1 MTHIELISLMNRH
14 KKVIDQAYKGEI
26 ASGIDTALFEAE
38 IFNKIGDRIVLNE
51 AYIQFINTMLKR
63 VEYGVIFGKYAE
75 ELQQIVTYKK
85 RFLETSDKTYLNR
98 IRKGIEDV
106 FLKFKRRDSD
116 ISVLISR
123 IVHENAL
130 SLEVIL
136 DDAEHILLQMQ
147 ELSSASTQTYDI
159 FSKEIVGLTKEID
172 DLIIDVK
179 IDIQRYSDN
188 LHKYIHRLN
197 GFILRTKQR
206 KEQNNKIAALAQ
218 KIMADDAT
226 ELEAL
231 LRSDHEALHH
241 TFGNTKK
248 YKIKT
253 LPSQRDIDNDRFS
266 VILRQ
271 IFILEPHKVLKSPQT
286 TYKRQEVEDKVV
298 LNYQKLIDDIRRD
311 MPEDLFEFI
320 LNHNEIEKFDA
331 LQIKRSEAFKAF
343 LMTVSEHR
351 EHTKIDDGFGSHHIR
366 RVTWI

>member
-26 ASGIDTALFEAE
+26 PYGIDTVLFEAE

-51 AYIQFINTMLKR
+51 AYVQFVNTMLKR

-75 ELQQIVTYKK
+75 ELQQLVMYKK
-85 RFLETSDKTYLNR
+85 RFLETLDKTYLNR

-106 FLKFKRRDSD
+106 YLKFKRRDSD

-147 ELSSASTQTYDI
+147 ELSNASMQTYDI
-159 FSKEIVGLTKEID
+159 FSKEIVGLSKEVD

-188 LHKYIHRLN
+188 LHKYMHRLN

-206 KEQNNKIAALAQ
+206 KEQNNKIAALAG
-218 KIMADDAT
+218 KIMADDAS

-231 LRSDHEALHH
+231 LRSGYETLHH
-241 TFGNTKK
+241 TFGNTKRHK
-248 YKIKT
+248 VKT
-253 LPSQRDIDNDRFS
+253 VPSQGDIEQERF
-266 VILRQ
+266 VAILHQ
-271 IFILEPHKVLKSPQT
+271 VFTLEPHKVVKAPET
-286 TYKRQEVEDKVV
+286 IYKKQELEDRVV
-298 LNYQKLIDDIRRD
+298 LNYQKLLEDIHNDR
-311 MPEDLFEFI
+311 PKDLFAFI
-320 LNHNEIEKFDA
+320 LNHEEIEKFDTV
-331 LQIKRSEAFKAF
+331 QIKRSEAFKAF

-351 EHTKIDDGFGSHHIR
+351 EHTKIEVGFGSHHIR
-366 RVTWI
+366 RVAWI

>member
-26 ASGIDTALFEAE
+26 PSGIDTALFEAE
-38 IFNKIGDRIVLNE
+38 IFNKIGDRVVLNE

-75 ELQQIVTYKK
+75 ELQQLVTYKK
-85 RFLETSDKTYLNR
+85 KYFETKEKTYLNR

-106 FLKFKRRDSD
+106 YLKFKRRDSD

-147 ELSSASTQTYDI
+147 ELSNASTQTYDI
-159 FSKEIVGLTKEID
+159 FSKEIVGLSKEID

-218 KIMADDAT
+218 KIMADDAS

-241 TFGNTKK
+241 TFGNTKRH
-248 YKIKT
+248 KIKT
-253 LPSQRDIDNDRFS
+253 VPSQRDIEQDRFS
-266 VILRQ
+266 AILRQ
-271 IFILEPHKVLKSPQT
+271 IFTLEPHKAIQAPQT
-286 TYKRQEVEDKVV
+286 IYKKQEMEDKVV

-311 MPEDLFEFI
+311 MPEDLFAFI
-320 LNHNEIEKFDA
+320 LNHDEIEKFDA
-331 LQIKRSEAFKAF
+331 VQIKRSEAFKAF

-366 RVTWI
+366 RVAWI

>member
-14 KKVIDQAYKGEI
+14 KKVIDQAYKGENP
-26 ASGIDTALFEAE
+26 SGIDIALFEAE
-38 IFNKIGDRIVLNE
+38 IFNKIGDRVVLNE

-75 ELQQIVTYKK
+75 ELQQLVTYKK
-85 RFLETSDKTYLNR
+85 RFLETSDKIYLNR

-147 ELSSASTQTYDI
+147 ELSNASTQTYDI
-159 FSKEIVGLTKEID
+159 FSKEIVGLSKEID

-206 KEQNNKIAALAQ
+206 KEQNNKIAALTQ
-218 KIMADDAT
+218 KIMVDDAID
-226 ELEAL
+226 LEAL

-241 TFGNTKK
+241 TFGNTKRH
-248 YKIKT
+248 KIKT
-253 LPSQRDIDNDRFS
+253 VPSQRDIEQDRFS

-271 IFILEPHKVLKSPQT
+271 IFTLEPHKAIKAPEII
-286 TYKRQEVEDKVV
+286 YKQQEVEDKVV
-298 LNYQKLIDDIRRD
+298 LNYQRLIDDIRRD
-311 MPEDLFEFI
+311 MPEDLFAFI
-320 LNHNEIEKFDA
+320 LNHDEIEKFDA
-331 LQIKRSEAFKAF
+331 VQIKHSEAFKAF

-366 RVTWI
+366 RVVWI

>member
-1 MTHIELISLMNRH
+1 MTHIELISLLNKY
-14 KKVIDQAYKGEI
+14 KKVIDLAYKGEI
-26 ASGIDTALFEAE
+26 PSGIDTALFEAE
-38 IFNKIGDRIVLNE
+38 IFNKIGERVVLNE
-51 AYIQFINTMLKR
+51 AYIQFVNTMLKR

-75 ELQQIVTYKK
+75 ELQQLVTYKK
-85 RFLETSDKTYLNR
+85 RYLETSDKTYLNR

-130 SLEVIL
+130 SLEVVL
-136 DDAEHILLQMQ
+136 DDAERILQQMQ
-147 ELSSASTQTYDI
+147 ELSHASTQTYDI
-159 FSKEIVGLTKEID
+159 FSKEIVGLSKEID
-172 DLIIDVK
+172 NLIIDVK

-218 KIMADDAT
+218 KITADEAT

-231 LRSDHEALHH
+231 LRSDHENLHH

-248 YKIKT
+248 HKIKT
-253 LPSQRDIDNDRFS
+253 LPSSRDIEQNRFS

-271 IFILEPHKVLKSPQT
+271 IFTLQPHKAVTAPKTVYKKQVL
-286 TYKRQEVEDKVV
+286 EDKVV
-298 LNYQKLIDDIRRD
+298 LNYHKLIDDIHRE
-311 MPEDLFEFI
+311 MPKDLFAFI
-320 LNHNEIEKFDA
+320 LSHEEIAKFDA
-331 LQIKRSEAFKAF
+331 PQTKRSEAFKAF

-366 RVTWI
+366 RVAWI

>member
-1 MTHIELISLMNRH
+1 MTHIDLISLINRH

-26 ASGIDTALFEAE
+26 PSQIDSTLFEAE
-38 IFNKIGDRIVLNE
+38 IFNKIGDRVVLNE

-75 ELQQIVTYKK
+75 ELQQLVTYKK
-85 RFLETSDKTYLNR
+85 RFLETLDNTYLSR

-106 FLKFKRRDSD
+106 YLKFKRRDSD

-147 ELSSASTQTYDI
+147 ELSNASTQTYDI
-159 FSKEIVGLTKEID
+159 FSKEIVGLSKEID

-179 IDIQRYSDN
+179 IDIQQYSDN

-218 KIMADDAT
+218 KIMSDDAS

-231 LRSDHEALHH
+231 LRSDYGALHH
-241 TFGNTKK
+241 TFGNTKRH
-248 YKIKT
+248 KIKT
-253 LPSQRDIDNDRFS
+253 VPSQIDIEQDRFA
-266 VILRQ
+266 VILRHV
-271 IFILEPHKVLKSPQT
+271 FTLEPHKTVKAPQKI
-286 TYKRQEVEDKVV
+286 YKEQKFEDKVV
-298 LNYQKLIDDIRRD
+298 LNYQKLLEDIQSNT
-311 MPEDLFEFI
+311 PEDLFEFI
-320 LNHNEIEKFDA
+320 LNHDEIEKFDTV
-331 LQIKRSEAFKAF
+331 QTKRSEAFKAF
-343 LMTVSEHR
+343 LLTVSEHR
-351 EHTKIDDGFGSHHIR
+351 EHTKIDIGFGSHDIR
-366 RVTWI
+366 RVAWI

>member
-26 ASGIDTALFEAE
+26 SSGIDTALFEAE
-38 IFNKIGDRIVLNE
+38 IFNKIGDRVVLNE

-75 ELQQIVTYKK
+75 ELQQLVTYKK

-147 ELSSASTQTYDI
+147 ELSNASTQTYDI
-159 FSKEIVGLTKEID
+159 FSKEIVGLSKEID

-218 KIMADDAT
+218 KIMADDAS

-241 TFGNTKK
+241 TFGNTKRH
-248 YKIKT
+248 KIKT
-253 LPSQRDIDNDRFS
+253 VPSPRDIEQDRFS
-266 VILRQ
+266 AILRE
-271 IFILEPHKVLKSPQT
+271 IFTLEPHKAIQAPQT
-286 TYKRQEVEDKVV
+286 IYKKQEVEDKVV
-298 LNYQKLIDDIRRD
+298 LNYQKLIDDIQRD

-320 LNHNEIEKFDA
+320 LNHDEIEKFDA
-331 LQIKRSEAFKAF
+331 VQIKRSEAFKAF

-351 EHTKIDDGFGSHHIR
+351 EHTKIYDGFGSHHIR
-366 RVTWI
+366 RVAWI

>member
-14 KKVIDQAYKGEI
+14 KKVIDRAYKGEMP
-26 ASGIDTALFEAE
+26 SGIDTALFEAE
-38 IFNKIGDRIVLNE
+38 IFNKIGDRVVLNE

-75 ELQQIVTYKK
+75 ELQQLVTYKK

-106 FLKFKRRDSD
+106 YLKFKRRDSD

-147 ELSSASTQTYDI
+147 ELSNASTQTYNI
-159 FSKEIVGLTKEID
+159 FSKEIVGLSKEID

-206 KEQNNKIAALAQ
+206 KEQNNKIAALAG
-218 KIMADDAT
+218 KIMADDAS

-231 LRSDHEALHH
+231 LRSGHETLHH
-241 TFGNTKK
+241 TFGNIKRH
-248 YKIKT
+248 KIKT
-253 LPSQRDIDNDRFS
+253 VPSQKDIEQERFA

-271 IFILEPHKVLKSPQT
+271 VFTLEPHKVVKAPQT
-286 TYKRQEVEDKVV
+286 IYKKQELEEKIV
-298 LNYQKLIDDIRRD
+298 LNYQKLLEDIQSD
-311 MPEDLFEFI
+311 MPKDLFDFI
-320 LNHNEIEKFDA
+320 LNHEEIEKFDA
-331 LQIKRSEAFKAF
+331 VQTKRSEAFKAF

-351 EHTKIDDGFGSHHIR
+351 EHTKIDVGFGSHHIR
-366 RVTWI
+366 RVAWI

>member
-1 MTHIELISLMNRH
+1 MTHIDLISLLNRY

-26 ASGIDTALFEAE
+26 PSQIDTVLFEAE
-38 IFNKIGDRIVLNE
+38 IFNKIGDRVVLNE
-51 AYIQFINTMLKR
+51 AYIQFVNTMLKR

-75 ELQQIVTYKK
+75 ELQQLVTYKK

-106 FLKFKRRDSD
+106 YLKFKRRDSD
-116 ISVLISR
+116 VNVLIAN
-123 IVHENAL
+123 IVHENTL

-147 ELSSASTQTYDI
+147 ELSHASTQTYDI
-159 FSKEIVGLTKEID
+159 FSKEIVGLNKEID
-172 DLIIDVK
+172 DLVIDVK
-179 IDIQRYSDN
+179 IGIQRYSDN

-218 KIMADDAT
+218 KIMADDAS

-231 LRSDHEALHH
+231 LRSGHEALHH
-241 TFGNTKK
+241 TFGNTKRH
-248 YKIKT
+248 KIKT
-253 LPSQRDIDNDRFS
+253 VPAQRDMEQDRFA

-271 IFILEPHKVLKSPQT
+271 VFTLEPHKAVKAPQT
-286 TYKRQEVEDKVV
+286 IYKKQEFEDKVV
-298 LNYQKLIDDIRRD
+298 LNYQKLLEDIQSD
-311 MPEDLFEFI
+311 MPNDLFKFI
-320 LNHNEIEKFDA
+320 LNHDEIEKFDTV
-331 LQIKRSEAFKAF
+331 QTKRSEAFKAF

-351 EHTKIDDGFGSHHIR
+351 AQTKIDDGFGSHRIR
-366 RVTWI
+366 RVAWI

>member
-26 ASGIDTALFEAE
+26 PSGIDTALFEAE
-38 IFNKIGDRIVLNE
+38 IFNKIGDRVVLNE

-75 ELQQIVTYKK
+75 ELQQLVTYKK

-147 ELSSASTQTYDI
+147 ELSNASTQTYDI
-159 FSKEIVGLTKEID
+159 FSKEIVGLSKEID

-218 KIMADDAT
+218 KIMVDDAS

-241 TFGNTKK
+241 TFGNTKRH
-248 YKIKT
+248 KIKT
-253 LPSQRDIDNDRFS
+253 VPSQRDIEQERFS
-266 VILRQ
+266 AILRQ
-271 IFILEPHKVLKSPQT
+271 IFTLEPHKAIKAPKT
-286 TYKRQEVEDKVV
+286 IYKQQEVEDKVV
-298 LNYQKLIDDIRRD
+298 LNYQKLIDDIQKD
-311 MPEDLFEFI
+311 MPEDLFAFI
-320 LNHNEIEKFDA
+320 LNHDEIKKFDEV
-331 LQIKRSEAFKAF
+331 QIKRSEAFKAF

-351 EHTKIDDGFGSHHIR
+351 EHTKIEVGFGSHHIR
-366 RVTWI
+366 RVAWI

>member
-26 ASGIDTALFEAE
+26 PSGIDTVLFEAE
-38 IFNKIGDRIVLNE
+38 IFNKIGDRVVLNE

-75 ELQQIVTYKK
+75 ELQQLVTYKK

-136 DDAEHILLQMQ
+136 GDAEHILLQMK
-147 ELSSASTQTYDI
+147 ELSNASTQTYDI
-159 FSKEIVGLTKEID
+159 FSKEIVGLNKEID
-172 DLIIDVK
+172 ELIIDVK
-179 IDIQRYSDN
+179 IDIQRYSEN

-197 GFILRTKQR
+197 GFILRTKER

-218 KIMADDAT
+218 KIMVDDAS

-241 TFGNTKK
+241 TFGNTKRH
-248 YKIKT
+248 KIKT
-253 LPSQRDIDNDRFS
+253 VPSQRDIEQDRFS
-266 VILRQ
+266 AILRQ
-271 IFILEPHKVLKSPQT
+271 IFTLEPHKAIKAPQT
-286 TYKRQEVEDKVV
+286 IYKKQEVEDKVV
-298 LNYQKLIDDIRRD
+298 LNYQKLIDDIQRD
-311 MPEDLFEFI
+311 MPKDLFVFI
-320 LNHNEIEKFDA
+320 LNHDEIEKFDA
-331 LQIKRSEAFKAF
+331 VQIKRSEAFKAF

-366 RVTWI
+366 RVAWI